1 MPHSLLLLGV
11 WVGSRAEDWSCE
23 GGVLPILQVQRLA
36 SRSWKQQSTTCT
48 IERCWAYVS
57 VLKDPQARS
66 CPGGGPRFDPLP
78 LTQSLHP
85 PTSDLS
91 PALLSSV
98 LGGGGGQWAGLDLC
112 STWGTLSQTPLLLFS
127 FGLFEWGCL
136 NWIDL
141 GKQKPQSAEC
151 QITHRVAYLK
161 QAKKK
166 KNNNYLLLCKF
177 INIKNSQFRKFKML
191 DGHYSKI
198 TKKCIFLLKKE

>member
-98 LGGGGGQWAGLDLC
+98 LGGGGGGGQWAGLDLC

-141 GKQKPQSAEC
+141 GKQKPQSAVSDYTQGC
-151 QITHRVAYLK
+151 IFKTS
-161 QAKKK
+161 KKK
-166 KNNNYLLLCKF
+166 
-177 INIKNSQFRKFKML
+177 IKKIICYSVNSSTSRTPNL
-191 DGHYSKI
+191 ESL
-198 TKKCIFLLKKE
+198 KC